1 MKISRIITGLVPAI
15 ALFLTMSHPVVRAAD
30 DVPTV
35 GSVAPDFTLSSQEGK
50 RVSLHDYRGQWVVL
64 YFYPKDMT
72 PGCTIEAH
80 NFQRDQKEYDAKKIA
95 ILGVSVDSVNSHV
108 EFCTRENL
116 SFKLLSDPG
125 RRVVTQY
132 GSTRKFGDSVVA
144 ARNTFIV
151 DPRGVIRKIF
161 VKANPHSQEVLAAID
176 ELKKSGTV
184 AQTNFVRVPPF
195 PPAPESPHRHD

>member
-80 NFQRDQKEYDAKKIA
+80 NFQRDQKEYDAKKAA
-95 ILGVSVDSVNSHV
+95 ILGVSVDSVDSHV
-108 EFCTRENL
+108 EFCTKENL
-116 SFKLLSDPG
+116 TFKLLSDPDKK
-125 RRVVTQY
+125 VVTTY
-132 GSTRKFGDSVVA
+132 GSTQKFGDNVVA
-144 ARNTFIV
+144 NRNTFII
-151 DPRGVIRKIF
+151 DPKGVIRKVF
-161 VKANPHSQEVLAAID
+161 VKVNPTPHSMEVLAAID
-176 ELKKSGTV
+176 ELKKG
-184 AQTNFVRVPPF
+184 
-195 PPAPESPHRHD
+195 